1 LLLHTVLAW
10 VSDYR
15 SDIGIEQTMMA
26 YAIWQ
31 RSHRIVGS
39 MQCSPH
45 LSRAYFARR
54 VTFLVALASGCV
66 ATPALPVSLDAIME
80 QSFLGE
86 PLRIVVPV
94 AVQSDET
101 LSEECIR
108 VIPTTTEARGGIP
121 EVRSA
126 RIALKQV
133 ASSRSLVVIS
143 GPAVNEPAMRITLE
157 AGCENL
163 LRREYVMLFDPP
175 VENSPVLSTAAPA
188 AANIATAPALT
199 DDPAVPTAATDT
211 TTFAPPPTSALKSRA
226 SRAAGPR
233 GDAGKTAAHAPAPRQ
248 PSKNSG
254 DQLAISRVERGNI
267 SRNAQLAD
275 VEEQEVI
282 LRHRVAELS
291 ATVIRMQQEQIDQ
304 LTAETQRMREVAA
317 AQAAQ
322 RVAEEAAR
330 MSPWSILERSSGE
343 SWQLIVLVL
352 ALATLVATLVSQ
364 RRRLPSRAWIGAER
378 SLMATGQSGFDGET
392 YTDMAALNA
401 APTSEPRFKTRQ
413 PRTVRV
419 AQGGEDSLQF
429 SHHDHEFE
437 QDLDETRSPVGL
449 NPTNA

>member
-1 LLLHTVLAW
+1 
-10 VSDYR
+10 
-15 SDIGIEQTMMA
+15 MMA
-26 YAIWQ
+26 YAIWR
-31 RSHRIVGS
+31 RSHRIVGLMRRFFHS
-39 MQCSPH
+39 SETHVVP
-45 LSRAYFARR
+45 R
-54 VTFLVALASGCV
+54 VTFLLALAGGCI

-94 AVQSDET
+94 GVQSEET

-108 VIPTTTEARGGIP
+108 VVPTTTEARGGIP

-126 RIALKQV
+126 RIALKEV
-133 ASSRSLVVIS
+133 SSSRSLVVIS

-157 AGCENL
+157 AGCDNR

-175 VENSPVLSTAAPA
+175 VENNPVLSTAASAP
-188 AANIATAPALT
+188 ANIATAPAVT
-199 DDPAVPTAATDT
+199 EDAAAPTAATDT

-226 SRAAGPR
+226 SRAAGLR
-233 GDAGKTAAHAPAPRQ
+233 GDAGNTAAHAPAPRQ

-254 DQLAISRVERGNI
+254 DRLAISRVDRGDM

-275 VEEQEVI
+275 IEEQEVI

-304 LTAETQRMREVAA
+304 LTAETQRLREAAA
-317 AQAAQ
+317 AQATQ

-330 MSPWSILERSSGE
+330 MSPWRILERSSGE
-343 SWQLIVLVL
+343 SWQLVVLVL
-352 ALATLVATLVSQ
+352 ALATLVATLVSR

-378 SLMATGQSGFDGET
+378 PLMAMGQSGFDGET

-401 APTSEPRFKTRQ
+401 APASEPPFKTRQ
-413 PRTVRV
+413 PRSVRV
-419 AQGGEDSLQF
+419 TQGGEDSLQF
-429 SHHDHEFE
+429 SHHDREFE
-437 QDLDETRSPVGL
+437 QDLDETHSPVGL

>member
-1 LLLHTVLAW
+1 
-10 VSDYR
+10 
-15 SDIGIEQTMMA
+15 MMA
-26 YAIWQ
+26 YAIWR

-39 MQCSPH
+39 MRRSFH
-45 LSRAYFARR
+45 SSETHVARR
-54 VTFLVALASGCV
+54 VTFLLALAGGCV

-94 AVQSDET
+94 AVRSDET

-108 VIPTTTEARGGIP
+108 VIPTTTDARGGIP

-133 ASSRSLVVIS
+133 ASRRSLVVIS

-157 AGCENL
+157 AGCENQ

-175 VENSPVLSTAAPA
+175 VENSPVLGTAAPP
-188 AANIATAPALT
+188 AANLATGPALT
-199 DDPAVPTAATDT
+199 ENAAAPTAAADT

-226 SRAAGPR
+226 SRTAGSR
-233 GDAGKTAAHAPAPRQ
+233 GDAEKAAIHAPAPRR

-254 DQLAISRVERGNI
+254 DQLAISRVGQGDM

-304 LTAETQRMREVAA
+304 LAAEAQRLQREVAA

-330 MSPWSILERSSGE
+330 MSPWSMLERSSGE
-343 SWQLIVLVL
+343 NWQLVVLVL
-352 ALATLVATLVSQ
+352 ALATLLAALVSQ
-364 RRRLPSRAWIGAER
+364 RRRLPSRASIGAER
-378 SLMATGQSGFDGET
+378 ALMATGQSGFEGET

-401 APTSEPRFKTRQ
+401 APTSEPPFKTRQ
-413 PRTVRV
+413 PRNVRV
-419 AQGGEDSLQF
+419 AQRGEDSLQF
-429 SHHDHEFE
+429 SHHDREFE
-437 QDLDETRSPVGL
+437 QELDETHSRLGL